1 MRFFSG
7 SLTKRQRVLLITS
20 QERAKHHWGCTI
32 LKARRLVEDKDL
44 FTAST
49 VYKRALEAA
58 DILLDIDADSAR
70 AQQRFSTT
78 ATEYA
83 YISASINQRRN
94 IGMLRRKMIHRFRFL
109 HLYHHENDLVR
120 GVEVALSADK
130 EAVKRWVD
138 RFERCRSVAMYAG
151 QDQTVVHLADCHA

>member
-1 MRFFSG
+1 MK
-7 SLTKRQRVLLITS
+7 TKICSPPVP
-20 QERAKHHWGCTI
+20 
-32 LKARRLVEDKDL
+32 
-44 FTAST
+44 FT
-49 VYKRALEAA
+49 KRALEAA

-94 IGMLRRKMIHRFRFL
+94 IGMLRRKMIHRLRFL

-120 GVEVALSADK
+120 GVDVALSADK
-130 EAVKRWVD
+130 EAVKGWVD
-138 RFERCRSVAMYAG
+138 RFERCRDAATG
-151 QDQTVVHLADCHA
+151 FTEAQAVVRLSDGH